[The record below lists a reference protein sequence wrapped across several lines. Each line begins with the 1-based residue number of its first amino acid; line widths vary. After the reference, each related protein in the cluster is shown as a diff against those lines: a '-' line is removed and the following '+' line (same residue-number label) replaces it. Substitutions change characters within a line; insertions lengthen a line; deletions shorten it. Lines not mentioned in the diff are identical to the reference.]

1 MSTARIPY
9 RPASCLPKGIP
20 PLNLFLMWAHSP
32 STLPHAISLGTACFR
47 DTSLSP
53 YNRELVC
60 LLTAHRLSCDYQ
72 WKQHV
77 QIAKATGV
85 PAAKI
90 DAIKADQITGEG
102 FSEIEKALLAFL
114 DEVLKGPEVS
124 DLVFEEARKHF
135 SDQALVEV
143 VSMQGFYYSLA
154 RIATVFRVD
163 PEVSSREMV
172 KEVVEE

>member
-1 MSTARIPY
+1 
-9 RPASCLPKGIP
+9 
-20 PLNLFLMWAHSP
+20 MWAHSP

-53 YNRELVC
+53 HNRELVC

-85 PAAKI
+85 PGAKI
-90 DAIKADQITGEG
+90 EAIKADQITGDE
-102 FSEIEKALLAFL
+102 FSELERVLLAFL

-124 DLVFEEARKHF
+124 DAVFGEARKYF

-143 VSMQGFYYSLA
+143 VTMQGFYYSLA
-154 RIATVFRVD
+154 RIATVFQVD
-163 PEVSSREMV
+163 PESFTRETA
-172 KEVVEE
+172 KEVVKE

>member
-1 MSTARIPY
+1 
-9 RPASCLPKGIP
+9 
-20 PLNLFLMWAHSP
+20 
-32 STLPHAISLGTACFR
+32 
-47 DTSLSP
+47 
-53 YNRELVC
+53 VC

-114 DEVLKGPEVS
+114 DEVLKGPR
-124 DLVFEEARKHF
+124 LVIWF
-135 SDQALVEV
+135 SKRLGSISVIR
-143 VSMQGFYYSLA
+143 LW
-154 RIATVFRVD
+154 
-163 PEVSSREMV
+163 
-172 KEVVEE
+172 